1 MNSDIEKIKQNI
13 NDQIVDLNFPKST
26 IEESMKNLSVSSMYS
41 FWTTIKS
48 MLDSGAEEII
58 KLKKDLI
65 SLEKQ
70 IAHERSIRFTE
81 KADSLILEKQY
92 LKEVE
97 SMKNK
102 SEWYEKYEIADQ
114 IVSSEQFSWMM
125 AGSKNNEAN
134 IEALKPLFNEWK
146 WSGGK
151 SGGPYN

>member
-81 KADSLILEKQY
+81 KADSL
-92 LKEVE
+92 E
-97 SMKNK
+97 SKINLGLRLLITH
-102 SEWYEKYEIADQ
+102 ST
-114 IVSSEQFSWMM
+114 
-125 AGSKNNEAN
+125 GSA
-134 IEALKPLFNEWK
+134 
-146 WSGGK
+146 
-151 SGGPYN
+151 